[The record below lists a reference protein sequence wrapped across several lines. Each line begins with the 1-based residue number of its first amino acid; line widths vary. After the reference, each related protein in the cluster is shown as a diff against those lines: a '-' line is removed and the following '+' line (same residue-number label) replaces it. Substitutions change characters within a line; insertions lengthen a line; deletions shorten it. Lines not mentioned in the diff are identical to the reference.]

1 MVPAALDINTEMDC
15 NLYFAG
21 VRTVGTYV
29 ITSLER
35 ISLFLLITEYHNGW
49 SIHLEHGC
57 IIL

>member
-1 MVPAALDINTEMDC
+1 MVPGALDINTEMDC

-49 SIHLEHGC
+49 SI
-57 IIL
+57 ILNTAA